1 MKSKVVKI
9 IKAVAIVILI
19 LGFISGIV
27 WVVFGN
33 SSYTLINFG
42 FMIAIWI
49 GSGLSALIFGWL
61 AYVLEALIN
70 IEDNTR
76 GAKVSADTYKP
87 LDDNIKTDADTIY
100 KPSIYSGNYIP
111 NDTNKPSENEWKC
124 PKCGKINQNYVG
136 TCGCGEIKPN

>member
-76 GAKVSADTYKP
+76 GAKVSAAAALTVDPAVITAARNRTAGIVKFRKE
-87 LDDNIKTDADTIY
+87 IFKTALLA
-100 KPSIYSGNYIP
+100 KFMSMKSLF
-111 NDTNKPSENEWKC
+111 
-124 PKCGKINQNYVG
+124 
-136 TCGCGEIKPN
+136 